1 MLSSTIDIIDS
12 YARVICIVIDI
23 NRQKTAPTAF
33 MVHGLPSAMSFYCRA
48 GVLQYATGTRLK
60 LASVNKV
67 CQFMAWPLNEHRKI
81 VRVYF
86 AVS

>member
-23 NRQKTAPTAF
+23 NREKRCLQHLWHMAYPQ
-33 MVHGLPSAMSFYCRA
+33 LSFYCRA
-48 GVLQYATGTRLK
+48 GVLQYGTGTRLK
-60 LASVNKV
+60 SASVNKV
-67 CQFMAWPLNEHRKI
+67 CQFMAWPLNEYRKI
-81 VRVYF
+81 ARVHF